1 MRNAPALVM
10 TPSRHDN
17 DHENTAFPSPSDG
30 DFWTVY
36 DDLVIDE
43 YIRNQFRFEEAGE
56 RYSSMD
62 LPFI

>member
-1 MRNAPALVM
+1 M